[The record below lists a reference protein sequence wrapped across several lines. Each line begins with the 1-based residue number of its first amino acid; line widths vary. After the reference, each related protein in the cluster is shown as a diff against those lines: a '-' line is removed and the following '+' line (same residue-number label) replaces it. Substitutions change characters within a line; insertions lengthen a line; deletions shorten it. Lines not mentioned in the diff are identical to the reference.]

1 MPAILKNARKYGY
14 SSARVNA
21 MKSRLLSQKKL
32 QEISGKRDINEI
44 ISMLSD
50 EDYRK
55 DLEEFEGMKSKSE
68 MVEFALSLNLARNL
82 RKLVTLA
89 KGDDIEILRSITGR
103 WSMHN
108 IRIAIEAKDRKNDFD
123 SISKYMIN
131 IGRYGNLAI
140 KEAMREDSV
149 ESMLQ
154 KLMINS
160 PYKKMLQDASEAYAR
175 TQNIFEALSAMDK
188 RYYQNIAELSEKLDR
203 EEHWSASKV
212 IKMEI
217 DMRNVLTV
225 IRAKKA
231 GIKLSGFSSLLIQN
245 GNIPKNEIENVYNSS
260 KDLTEM
266 VSQLKF
272 FDLGDSL
279 AFYNNDESKRLLVFE
294 VGIRRAMIERAE
306 KYTGH
311 RILSFATML
320 SYLYM
325 KEAEI
330 YLLRIIANGSEY
342 GLDRKDM
349 NMLIGWKTAE

>member
-1 MPAILKNARKYGY
+1 LPAILKNAKKYGY

-32 QEISGKRDINEI
+32 QEISGKRNINEI

-50 EDYRK
+50 EDYRR
-55 DLEEFEGMKSKSE
+55 DLEEFEGMKSKSV
-68 MVEFALSLNLARNL
+68 MVDFALSVNLARNL

-89 KGDDIEILRSITGR
+89 KGNDREILRSVTGR

-108 IRIAIEAKDRKNDFD
+108 VRIAIEAKDRGKSFD
-123 SISKYMIN
+123 SISKYLIDV
-131 IGRYGNLAI
+131 GRYGNLVI

-149 ESMLQ
+149 ESMLH

-160 PYKKMLQDASEAYAR
+160 PYRKLLYDASEAYSK
-175 TQNIFEALSAMDK
+175 THNIFETLSAMDK
-188 RYYQNIAELSEKLDR
+188 RYYQNIAELSEKLSS
-203 EEHWSASKV
+203 EEHWSASRV
-212 IKMEI
+212 MKMEI
-217 DMRNVLTV
+217 DMRNVLTA

-231 GIKLSGFSSLLIQN
+231 GIKLSGFSNLLVQN
-245 GNIPKNEIENVYNSS
+245 GNIPKSEIENIYNSS
-260 KDLTEM
+260 KDLAEM

-294 VGIRRAMIERAE
+294 VGIRRAMIRSAE

-325 KEAEI
+325 KEAEV
-330 YLLRIIANGSEY
+330 YMLRIIANGSEY

-349 NMLIGWKTAE
+349 SMLIGWKTAE